1 MGRAIVL
8 PENEGGLRGS
18 DQIQA
23 GRAGTWSQPGLIAEV
38 RLKHAQ
44 TSLRPSAEIQ
54 ARIGKGTEC
63 GRRHDVSHE
72 TIPFSANSSC
82 ESFFR
87 NYGRC
92 TFHSASS
99 LSF

>member
-1 MGRAIVL
+1 MPGEILCGAGFMFFIWERFAGIRGTRRSSAG
-8 PENEGGLRGS
+8 EWGGLRGS

-54 ARIGKGTEC
+54 ARI
-63 GRRHDVSHE
+63 RRCREFVRRDLIVCHRADE
-72 TIPFSANSSC
+72 
-82 ESFFR
+82 ER
-87 NYGRC
+87 
-92 TFHSASS
+92 
-99 LSF
+99 